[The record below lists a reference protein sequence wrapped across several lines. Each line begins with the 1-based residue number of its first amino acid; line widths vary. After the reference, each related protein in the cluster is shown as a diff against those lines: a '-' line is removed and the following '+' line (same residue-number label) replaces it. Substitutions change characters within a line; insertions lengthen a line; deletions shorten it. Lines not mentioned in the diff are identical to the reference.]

1 MVTAV
6 QCPTPD
12 NPKNG
17 KAIYTSVSYNSVV
30 SYECR
35 YGYTIVGESSRRC
48 GADKK
53 WSGSLPQCKEINCGH
68 PGTLYNGWLENTETG
83 FGLGA
88 SVIFRCHQEM
98 MLIGNSST
106 VCQIDGRWRY
116 APPLCLAPCV
126 VPTVSQG
133 IVEPIEVEVDQQNA
147 TVTAPAVINN
157 YGSIKV
163 RHGTILEVICD
174 THYEFPINSLS
185 PPTCNNGTWSTIPR
199 CVPARCK
206 TLPKSP
212 KYGMVISPKTEHG
225 MKARFRCKDGFAL
238 STVQGKPITNSTE
251 HVLTCSFGNWS
262 GETPVCL
269 EVYCQFPGYIPHG
282 KVLLIGN
289 MGLYDYRPYVKKVIN
304 NKQIMYDCDKGYVL
318 ENGAVSFNSN

>member
-6 QCPTPD
+6 QCPLPD

-35 YGYTIVGESSRRC
+35 YGYQLNGESSRRC

-53 WSGSLPQCKEINCGH
+53 WSGSLPTCKEINCGH
-68 PGTLYNGWLENTETG
+68 PGTLWNGYLENTEAG

-88 SVIFRCHQEM
+88 SIIFRCHSEM
-98 MLIGNSST
+98 QLAGNTST

-116 APPLCLAPCV
+116 QLPLCLAPCV

-133 IVEPIEVEVDQQNA
+133 IVVPIEVENPE
-147 TVTAPAVINN
+147 TNVTTAVSMQISM
-157 YGSIKV
+157 GSSKV

-174 THYEFPINSLS
+174 EHYEFPLILTMA

-199 CVPARCK
+199 CAPARCK
-206 TLPKSP
+206 TMPKPP
-212 KYGMVISPKTEHG
+212 KFGMVISPKTEHG
-225 MKARFRCKDGFAL
+225 MKARFKCKDGWQLANAA
-238 STVQGKPITNSTE
+238 GKPITDQSEN
-251 HVLTCSFGNWS
+251 VLTCSFGNWT
-262 GETPVCL
+262 GETPI
-269 EVYCQFPGYIPHG
+269 CQEGLFAII
-282 KVLLIGN
+282 LIK
-289 MGLYDYRPYVKKVIN
+289 LAI
-304 NKQIMYDCDKGYVL
+304 
-318 ENGAVSFNSN
+318 SS

>member
-1 MVTAV
+1 MTAV

-68 PGTLYNGWLENTETG
+68 PGSLYNGWMENTDAG

-88 SVIFRCHQEM
+88 SIIFRCHPEM
-98 MLIGNSST
+98 LLVGNAST

-116 APPLCLAPCV
+116 PPPVCLAPCV

-133 IVEPIEVEVDQQNA
+133 IVVPIEFEIPDQNA
-147 TVTAPAVINN
+147 TEKSPSLPT
-157 YGSIKV
+157 YGNSKV

-174 THYEFPINSLS
+174 EHYEFPINSLS

-206 TLPKSP
+206 SLPKAP
-212 KYGMVISPKTEHG
+212 KFGMVISPKTEHG
-225 MKARFRCKDGFAL
+225 MKARFKCKDGYELA
-238 STVQGKPITNSTE
+238 TPDGRQITELNE
-251 HVLTCSFGNWS
+251 NVLTCSFGNWS
-262 GETPVCL
+262 GETPI
-269 EVYCQFPGYIPHG
+269 CQEG
-282 KVLLIGN
+282 
-289 MGLYDYRPYVKKVIN
+289 
-304 NKQIMYDCDKGYVL
+304 
-318 ENGAVSFNSN
+318 